1 MAATAQKTPRV
12 GRPPKEA
19 KDKGEKGENILNAA
33 EELFALRGY
42 DGVTLRAVAN
52 QAGVDVA
59 LINYYFGSKSQ
70 LFDTVFERRAQVL
83 NQGRL
88 VALEQARQQAQPE
101 AISVEKIIEAYLK
114 PLAVAQDS
122 EDSGWKNYCALLAYI
137 NNSAVWGP
145 QLMGKHFNKLADSFI
160 EALKLALPHSS
171 DADLYW
177 CYHYMSGALTLTFAN
192 TGRIDKMSKGACRS
206 DDFKAAYER
215 MIPFI
220 SAGFHQVCNK

>member
-1 MAATAQKTPRV
+1 MAVTAQKSPRV

-70 LFDTVFERRAQVL
+70 LFDTVFERRAQIL
-83 NQGRL
+83 NEERL
-88 VALEQARQQAQPE
+88 IALKQAQDDAHPE
-101 AISVEKIIEAYLK
+101 AVSVEKIIAAYLT
-114 PLAVAQDS
+114 PLAVAKER

-145 QLMGKHFNKLADSFI
+145 QLMGKHFNQLADTFI
-160 EALKLALPHSS
+160 DALKLALPNSS
-171 DADLYW
+171 EADLYW

-192 TGRIDKMSKGACRS
+192 TGRIDKMSKGACSS
-206 DDFKAAYER
+206 DDFQTAYER
-215 MIPFI
+215 MVPFM
-220 SAGFHQVCNK
+220 SAGFHRVCS